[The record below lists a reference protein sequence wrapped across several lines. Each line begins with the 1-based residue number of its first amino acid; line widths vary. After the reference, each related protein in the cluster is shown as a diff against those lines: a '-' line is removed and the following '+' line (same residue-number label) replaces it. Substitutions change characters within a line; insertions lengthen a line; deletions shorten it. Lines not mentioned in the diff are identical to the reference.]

1 MIAIETA
8 TPLERLRAFALPG
21 GEAALRRVRGVR
33 LAMRGE
39 IRLEPNARWMP
50 FEAEQTIDARR
61 TAFRWTARLRMGP
74 FGVIPVTVTDAYE
87 GGRGQMVVRVGIFRP
102 ARSEGPDFDKGERQR
117 YLAELVLC
125 PPALWLNPALEW
137 TALTDSKVR
146 IRDRAGD
153 GAAVDLTVG
162 EHGEPRSCRADRP
175 RAVARGTVV
184 TPWSGTY
191 GEPAEWQ
198 GFRIPTRLEATW
210 HLEDGPFA
218 YVREEVTAL
227 VLDADVS

>member
-8 TPLERLRAFALPG
+8 TPLERLRAFARPG

-33 LAMRGE
+33 LTLRGE
-39 IRLEPNARWMP
+39 IRLVPNARWTP
-50 FEAEQTIDARR
+50 FAAEQTIDAAVS
-61 TAFRWTARLRMGP
+61 AFRWTARLRMGP
-74 FGVIPVTVTDAYE
+74 FGAIPVTVTDGYE
-87 GGRGQMVVRVGIFRP
+87 GGHGSMVVRAGILPP
-102 ARSEGPDFDKGERQR
+102 ARSEGPDFDKGEMQR
-117 YLAELVLC
+117 YLAEVVLC

-137 TALTDSKVR
+137 TDVADSTVR
-146 IRDRAGD
+146 IRDRAVD
-153 GAAVDLTVG
+153 GTVDLTIG
-162 EHGEPRSCRADRP
+162 DEGEPLSCRADRP
-175 RAVARGTVV
+175 RSVAGRTVV
-184 TPWSGTY
+184 TSWSGTY

-227 VLDADVS
+227 AVDADVS